1 MLYYN
6 TKSEILKAGISGNE
20 KVSFNDIDAAS
31 IVGKRGW
38 NPAVAAGEG
47 GTSLAEGDV
56 IVIAPKSEVAVAMV
70 GDNAWYFV
78 PCQHYSAD
86 GTELP
91 VYNFSLSY
99 YRKAVFGVRASSNKA
114 TKVDVYTSK
123 GNWRKAA
130 LTCGDYKEFFEQLF
144 GSTLKVVGVTRVKAT
159 PFVAA
164 DDDSQKRYKLGQ
176 VVQPEEF
183 AEWKE
188 SNVYD
193 FDVVK
198 DDVQDAVEAQQPELV
213 RTIA

>member
-1 MLYYN
+1 MLNYD
-6 TKSEILKAGISGNE
+6 SESAILKAGVNGNE
-20 KVSFNDIDAAS
+20 KVSFDDIDAAA

-47 GTSLAEGDV
+47 GTVLAVGD
-56 IVIAPKSEVAVAMV
+56 IIIISPKSEVAMSMI

-86 GTELP
+86 GKELP
-91 VYNFSLSY
+91 VYNLSLSY
-99 YRKAVFGVRASSNKA
+99 YRKAVFGVKAGSSKA

-130 LTCGDYKEFFEQLF
+130 LTCGDYKEFFEGLF
-144 GSTLKVVGVTRVKAT
+144 GSKLKVVGVTRVKAT
-159 PFVAA
+159 PFVA

-176 VVQPEEF
+176 MVQPEEY

-188 SNVYD
+188 GNVYD
-193 FDVVK
+193 FDVVV
-198 DDVQDAVEAQQPELV
+198 DDAEVVEAQ
-213 RTIA
+213 